1 MSGCGGTSGSD
12 PIKIPANPN
21 EKWAMATPAE
31 VGMDAAMLGKA
42 VSTLPGSH
50 GLASMVVLRHGK
62 PVLEQYWNGYDK
74 DTMHDMRSATKSI
87 TALMVGIAADQRMVS
102 GVDEP
107 VALRLEGAYPNAPA
121 LKQNMRLRDLLTMSS
136 GLACD
141 DSDGGSPGNEENMYP
156 KNDWISFFVN
166 LPSIAAPGTRT
177 RYCTAGVVALGRVVA
192 EASKRSI
199 PDFATANLFAPLGID
214 TVRWSSFDGGRQTD
228 TGGHLYMRPRDMAR
242 VGQMVLQGGTWEGKR
257 VVSSAWIAA
266 ATTEKTRYPDGRR
279 YGYLWWLRLVSANG
293 KAVDMHYANGNGGQ
307 IIMVIPEVDMVV
319 VFTGENYNSPRAQL
333 PYDILEQYILPAVK

>member
-1 MSGCGGTSGSD
+1 MS
-12 PIKIPANPN
+12 
-21 EKWAMATPAE
+21 TPAD
-31 VGMDAAMLGKA
+31 VGMDPAVLNEG
-42 VSTLPGSH
+42 VSTLPDSH

-87 TALMVGIAADQRMVS
+87 TALMVGIAADQSMLG

-121 LKQNMRLRDLLTMSS
+121 LRQNMRLRDLLTMSS

-141 DSDGGSPGNEENMYP
+141 DKDSRSPGNEENMYP
-156 KNDWISFFVN
+156 KKDWVSFFVN
-166 LPSIAAPGTRT
+166 LPSVAVPGTRT

-199 PDFATANLFAPLGID
+199 PDFATANLFAPLGIN
-214 TVRWSSFDGGRQTD
+214 TVQWASFDGGRQTD

-242 VGQMVLQGGTWEGKR
+242 VGQMVLQGGTWDGKR
-257 VVSSAWIAA
+257 VVSSEWIAA

-279 YGYLWWLRLVSANG
+279 YGYLWWLRQVFANG
-293 KAVDMHYANGNGGQ
+293 KTMDMHYANGNGGQ

-319 VFTGENYNSPRAQL
+319 VFTGENYNSPKAQL
-333 PYDILEQYILPAVK
+333 PYNILDQYILPAVK